1 MSSNPDMDNFVGLS
15 VILTGF
21 DADDLNPPLSPQ
33 PVAVESLQMLQS
45 KVDAALVSQLLT
57 TYQTIAAQFPS
68 DEQPAEVQ
76 SQILTDP
83 NMGPVARNIIRMW
96 YLSTWY
102 EGYTGMVTGFSP
114 GTVVSSNAYTKG
126 LAWDAMQA
134 HPMGYSEMHYGY
146 WADPPVSDDSTDNN
160 SSSNASN
167 SSNGGDSSEGGQG

>member
-1 MSSNPDMDNFVGLS
+1 MSSNPDLDNFVGLS

-21 DADDLNPPLSPQ
+21 SASDLNPQFSPQ
-33 PVAVESLQMLQS
+33 PVAVEYLQTLKS

-57 TYQTIAAQFPS
+57 TYQTIAAQFPP

-76 SQILTDP
+76 SKILTDP

-96 YLSTWY
+96 YLSIWY
-102 EGYTGMVTGFSP
+102 DGYTGMVTGFSP

-146 WADPPVSDDSTDNN
+146 WAEPPQPDDPTDT
-160 SSSNASN
+160 
-167 SSNGGDSSEGGQG
+167 DSSATANFSGGGQA